1 MNPLPPVVAMFSK
14 DESDRNYDTTKDSTT
29 IDPKDSIRN
38 NSKDPIIN
46 PRSHYYIHPDKNPG
60 SILVVP
66 LLDDDNYNN
75 LSKSM
80 HNALTLK
87 QKTVFINGTLPN
99 PYFNDFNFDL
109 WD

>member
-1 MNPLPPVVAMFSK
+1 MSSK
-14 DESDRNYDTTKDSTT
+14 DKSDQNHDTTKYSTT
-29 IDPKDSIRN
+29 IDPKDLIRN
-38 NSKDPIIN
+38 NSKYPIIN
-46 PRSHYYIHPDKNPG
+46 PRSNCYIHPDKNTG

-99 PYFNDFNFDL
+99 PDFNDFNFEV